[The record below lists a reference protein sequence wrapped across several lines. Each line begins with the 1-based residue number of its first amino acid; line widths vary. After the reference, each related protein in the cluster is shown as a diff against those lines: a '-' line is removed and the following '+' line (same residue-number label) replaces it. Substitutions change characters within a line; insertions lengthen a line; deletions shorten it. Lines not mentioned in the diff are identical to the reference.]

1 MIRKPA
7 AASSKIVA
15 TIYPVPAWLRDD
27 QIVASDPPFAAG
39 AALAA
44 LDRVMRE
51 EPPWRGVWIQRLV
64 LRAAAGACRHFFGR
78 TEDEAALRDLWML
91 RAPASG
97 FGPAG
102 AVLKAYHQLATADPL
117 QDPVIKDCARGFGLD
132 GSLVEPGLGAA
143 LAGLVKGRAA
153 LTAAADAAATVDRH
167 GGRQAEVLALWA
179 ADAVLAKTLG
189 WPVAPPLHSG
199 SLLRPRRGARPRP
212 RPRPGEPEWMGF
224 AAVGVTEGAIA
235 AVDLAN
241 EMARRADKL
250 QSAATKVRTKR
261 ADRVIEALLREDA
274 VTPASLRGKL
284 SDRAARR
291 LFDRLVLLGGVR
303 ELSGRQNFRIYGL

>member
-102 AVLKAYHQLATADPL
+102 AVLKAYHRLADRRPA
-117 QDPVIKDCARGFGLD
+117 ARPRHQGLRPEFWA
-132 GSLVEPGLGAA
+132 GREPG
-143 LAGLVKGRAA
+143 RA
-153 LTAAADAAATVDRH
+153 
-167 GGRQAEVLALWA
+167 
-179 ADAVLAKTLG
+179 
-189 WPVAPPLHSG
+189 
-199 SLLRPRRGARPRP
+199 RPRRGACRVSEGPR
-212 RPRPGEPEWMGF
+212 RFDG
-224 AAVGVTEGAIA
+224 
-235 AVDLAN
+235 
-241 EMARRADKL
+241 RR
-250 QSAATKVRTKR
+250 R
-261 ADRVIEALLREDA
+261 
-274 VTPASLRGKL
+274 RGGN
-284 SDRAARR
+284 R
-291 LFDRLVLLGGVR
+291 
-303 ELSGRQNFRIYGL
+303 

>member
-102 AVLKAYHQLATADPL
+102 AVLQAYHQLATADPL

-153 LTAAADAAATVDRH
+153 LTAAADAAATVDRQ

-189 WPVAPPLHSG
+189 WPVALPLHSG
-199 SLLRPRRGARPRP
+199 SLLRPRRGARPAPARV
-212 RPRPGEPEWMGF
+212 PGSRNGWASRLSALPK
-224 AAVGVTEGAIA
+224 
-235 AVDLAN
+235 
-241 EMARRADKL
+241 ARSRRSIL
-250 QSAATKVRTKR
+250 PMRWRGGRTSCK
-261 ADRVIEALLREDA
+261 AQQ
-274 VTPASLRGKL
+274 
-284 SDRAARR
+284 RR
-291 LFDRLVLLGGVR
+291 CAP
-303 ELSGRQNFRIYGL
+303 SGRIG